1 MFLHPVVLS
10 DVYCEIQIFS
20 AILTL
25 HTLCLLQRVPT
36 IRAVN
41 VKFFQMASE
50 WYIVFVNNFDGVH
63 HEQDSVILKF
73 DPKRSK
79 FVQFQT
85 LTASA
90 GHGVGMSIPYALAP
104 PFFFSLFFFSMLQI
118 SPFVC

>member
-1 MFLHPVVLS
+1 MF
-10 DVYCEIQIFS
+10 
-20 AILTL
+20 
-25 HTLCLLQRVPT
+25 HTLFFLQRVPT

-90 GHGVGMSIPYALAP
+90 AHGVGMSTPCARAMP
-104 PFFFSLFFFSMLQI
+104 FFSLFF
-118 SPFVC
+118 SPCFLAI